1 MKRIAVLFI
10 IAGSILILLS
20 APSFAKN
27 LSSSPAL
34 VVSRNQMEPP
44 VPDRFSSGIGP
55 ALLLSNS
62 GNHNAIILAYDDTG
76 REAIGADEEKDED
89 YLSEEED
96 YLEEDHIAD
105 PFEPLNR
112 IAFQFNDKLYFWVL
126 KPVAQGYSR
135 IVVED
140 VRIAVKNF
148 FNNIAT
154 PIRFV
159 NCFLQLKFK
168 PAGNEL
174 LRFGINTSVGILGL
188 FDVARD
194 NVGIQMQEE
203 DLGQTLGV
211 WGAGTGFYITWPIL
225 GPSSLRDTLGYAGDY
240 FLDPV
245 NYVNPMLDQYAI
257 KVGDR
262 VNRTSLSIGDYE
274 DIKKEALDPYSA
286 VKDIYH
292 QYRESRVDR

>member
-1 MKRIAVLFI
+1 MFQVTYGHMKRIAFLFI
-10 IAGSILILLS
+10 ITGFIVVIIPGQSFSKNISSDHETVKAGEG
-20 APSFAKN
+20 K
-27 LSSSPAL
+27 
-34 VVSRNQMEPP
+34 
-44 VPDRFSSGIGP
+44 
-55 ALLLSNS
+55 
-62 GNHNAIILAYDDTG
+62 DD
-76 REAIGADEEKDED
+76 D
-89 YLSEEED
+89 YLSEDEY
-96 YLEEDHIAD
+96 YLEEEHISD

-126 KPVAQGYSR
+126 KPIARGYSK

-140 VRIAVKNF
+140 VRIAVRNF
-148 FNNIAT
+148 FNNIGT
-154 PIRFV
+154 PVRFV
-159 NCFLQLKFK
+159 NNLLQLKFK

-174 LRFGINTSVGILGL
+174 LRFGINTSVGVLGL

-194 NVGIQMQEE
+194 NAGIQMQDE

-211 WGAGTGFYITWPIL
+211 WGASPGFYITWPFL

-245 NYVNPMLDQYAI
+245 NYVNPVVNQYAI
-257 KVGDR
+257 KIGDR
-262 VNRTSLSIGDYE
+262 VNRTSLSIGEYE

-292 QYRESRVDR
+292 QYRKSRVDR